1 MQPLVS
7 QMLEELE
14 VKENIYVNHVA
25 LKRRTHAQTEEL
37 SRGKETVRLATEV
50 KQLEEEEEVAR
61 LRAAGVGGKRKRPKR
76 G

>member
-1 MQPLVS
+1 MVLLDIDRKLS
-7 QMLEELE
+7 SL
-14 VKENIYVNHVA
+14 
-25 LKRRTHAQTEEL
+25 RSRSEL
-37 SRGKETVRLATEV
+37 SRGKETARLAAEV